1 MVQAATKKRVNLVT
15 KHGMVIRYLSDR
27 MYKLIMKRQPVKIQ
41 VGGMIVEIRSRNEKE
56 LKKIEPIIPEINK
69 KEEEYQKLS
78 DDELKAHTDK
88 FKDRLK
94 NGETVDDLLIE
105 AFATV
110 KNACRR
116 LMGTKYS
123 LSKDEET
130 WNMIP
135 YDCQLVG
142 GIALHNGRI
151 TEMKTGE
158 GKTLVAALPIYL
170 NALTGKG
177 VHLVTVNDYLAT
189 RDAQWMGVIYKYLGL
204 TVGTIVHGISNE
216 ERHAAYEADV
226 TYGTNNEFG
235 FDYLRDNMVTSLE
248 QRVQRELNYAIVDE
262 IDSILIDEAR
272 TPLIISSPAEESTKK
287 YMQYAQLINR
297 IKPETHY
304 AIDEKSRSA
313 TLTEKGIAELEKI
326 LGVENIYTDAGFQ
339 EVHHIEQALKAK
351 AIFKK
356 DTDYLVKEGE
366 IIIVDEFTGRLMP
379 GRRYSDGL
387 HQAIEA
393 KEGVEVKQ
401 ESKTLATVT
410 FQNYFRL
417 YNKLAG
423 MTGTA
428 KTEEEEFYK
437 IYNLETLVI
446 PTNKPIIRKDNSDL
460 IYKTQKG
467 KVMSVVKT
475 VQEYYKKGQPVLVGT
490 VSVEKSEMLSKL
502 LKMHGVP
509 HEVLNAKNHEREAE
523 IVAQAGQKGAIT
535 IATNM
540 AGRGTDI
547 KLGVGVKELGGLV
560 ILGTE
565 RHDSRRI
572 DNQLRGRTGRQ
583 GDPGETRFY
592 VSMEDEL
599 MRLFGA
605 DKIKNMMERLGIP
618 DDMPIEN
625 RLITKSIE
633 SAQKR
638 VEGHNFD
645 IRKHLLEYDDV
656 MNKHREI
663 IYARR
668 LKILEN
674 DDLKN
679 DILELMK
686 KEADDIV
693 IPRTSSPNRSDWD
706 LEGIAEAINA
716 LLPHETKEVDVADFE
731 KLDKQEDIAD
741 YLTNVLHTEHRL
753 KEESLPD
760 PNMLRHVEKSIL
772 FRVVDT
778 LWMEHIDAMTNLRES
793 VALRG
798 YGQRDPL
805 IEYKQES
812 FLMLQKLLAAI
823 QHNVVNTL
831 FKIQINIEAPTQ
843 TLPKRQV
850 DPNKL
855 QTNED
860 KIESGITNPHQ
871 SMAGATPEARV
882 AQKISADSPAQSD
895 VPKVGRNDPCPCGSG
910 KKYKKCHG
918 AV

>member
-1 MVQAATKKRVNLVT
+1 MLT
-15 KHGMVIRYLSDR
+15 
-27 MYKLIMKRQPVKIQ
+27 KLITKIF
-41 VGGMIVEIRSRNEKE
+41 GDYNEKE
-56 LKKIEPIIPEINK
+56 LNKINPFVEKINK

-78 DDELKAHTDK
+78 DEELKNNTEK
-88 FKDRLK
+88 FKERIEK
-94 NGETVDDLLIE
+94 GETVDDLLAE

-116 LMGTKYS
+116 LVGTKYT
-123 LSKDEET
+123 LGKEEEE

-135 YDCQLVG
+135 YDCQLIGSV
-142 GIALHNGRI
+142 ALHKGKI

-158 GKTLVAALPIYL
+158 GKTLVAALPVYL

-177 VHLVTVNDYLAT
+177 VHVVTVNDYLAK
-189 RDAQWMGVIYKYLGL
+189 RDAMWMGVIYKYLGL
-204 TVGTIVHGISNE
+204 TVGTIVHGLNPE
-216 ERHAAYEADV
+216 ERKEAYNADI

-235 FDYLRDNMVTSLE
+235 FDYLRDNMVVNLE
-248 QRVQRELNYAIVDE
+248 HRVQRELNYAIVDE

-287 YMQYAQLINR
+287 YIQYSQLVNQLT
-297 IKPETHY
+297 PEEHFQ
-304 AIDEKSRSA
+304 IDEKARTA
-313 TLTEKGIAELEKI
+313 TLTEEGIAKMEQL
-326 LGVENIYTDAGFQ
+326 LGVDNIYTEAGFL

-351 AIFKK
+351 AIFKR
-356 DTDYLVKEGE
+356 DTDYLIKEGE
-366 IIIVDEFTGRLMP
+366 IVIVDEFTGRLMP

-393 KEGVEVKQ
+393 KENVEVKK

-417 YNKLAG
+417 YEKLAG

-437 IYNLETLVI
+437 IYSLETLVI
-446 PTNKPIIRKDNSDL
+446 PTNKPVVRTDHADL

-467 KVMSVVKT
+467 KLMSIVKAI
-475 VQEYYKKGQPVLVGT
+475 QEYYEKGQPVLVGT
-490 VSVEKSEMLSKL
+490 ISVEKSEVLSKL
-502 LKMHGVP
+502 LKMNGVP
-509 HEVLNAKNHEREAE
+509 HEVLNAKHHEREAE
-523 IVAQAGQKGAIT
+523 IVARAGQKGAVT

-547 KLGVGVKELGGLV
+547 KLGPGVKELGGLV
-560 ILGTE
+560 IIGTE

-572 DNQLRGRTGRQ
+572 DNQLRGRSGRQ
-583 GDPGETRFY
+583 GDLGESRFY
-592 VSMEDEL
+592 VSMEDDL

-605 DKIKNMMERLGIP
+605 DRIKNMMERLGIP
-618 DDMPIEN
+618 DDVPIEN
-625 RLITKSIE
+625 RLITRSIE

-674 DDLKN
+674 EDLKSEVL
-679 DILELMK
+679 DLMK
-686 KEADDIV
+686 KEAKDIV
-693 IPRTSSPNRSDWD
+693 HQRTSSPNRAEWD
-706 LEGIAEAINA
+706 FEGIADSVNA

-731 KLDKQEDIAD
+731 KLDKSDDIAE
-741 YLTNVLHTEHRL
+741 YLGNIFHTEHRL

-760 PNMLRHVEKSIL
+760 PNMLRQVEKSIL
-772 FRVVDT
+772 LRVVDT
-778 LWMEHIDAMTNLRES
+778 LWMEHIDAMTNLREA

-812 FLMLQKLLAAI
+812 FHMIRKLLASI
-823 QHNVVNTL
+823 QHNVINTL
-831 FKIQINIEAPTQ
+831 FKVQINIETPARV
-843 TLPKRQV
+843 LPKSQV
-850 DPNKL
+850 DPKRL
-855 QTNED
+855 QTNEEN
-860 KIESGITNPHQ
+860 IEDNIADPHQ
-871 SMAGATPEARV
+871 KLASSSPEARV
-882 AQKISADSPAQSD
+882 AQKIVAESPPEKS
-895 VPKVGRNDPCPCGSG
+895 VPKVGRNEPCPCGSG

-918 AV
+918 VV

>member
-1 MVQAATKKRVNLVT
+1 MNDK
-15 KHGMVIRYLSDR
+15 Y
-27 MYKLIMKRQPVKIQ
+27 
-41 VGGMIVEIRSRNEKE
+41 
-56 LKKIEPIIPEINK
+56 LKKIQPLVGQINE

-78 DDELKAHTDK
+78 DEELKSNTDK
-88 FKDRLK
+88 FKERLEK
-94 NGETVDDLLIE
+94 GETVDDLLVE
-105 AFATV
+105 SFATV

-116 LMGTKYS
+116 LMGTKFK
-123 LSKDEET
+123 LGKDELE

-135 YDCQLVG
+135 YDCQLIG
-142 GIALHNGRI
+142 GITLHHGKI
-151 TEMKTGE
+151 AEMKTGE
-158 GKTLVAALPIYL
+158 GKTLVAALPVYL

-177 VHLVTVNDYLAT
+177 VHLVTVNDYLAS
-189 RDAQWMGVIYKYLGL
+189 RDSKWMSVVYEYLGL
-204 TVGTIVHGISNE
+204 SVGVIVHGISHE
-216 ERHAAYEADV
+216 ERVAAYNSDI

-248 QRVQRELNYAIVDE
+248 EKVQRELNYSIVDE
-262 IDSILIDEAR
+262 IDSILVDEAR

-287 YMQYAQLINR
+287 YIQYSQLINSL
-297 IKPETHY
+297 KQEEHY
-304 AIDEKSRSA
+304 VIDEKARSV
-313 TLTEKGIAELEKI
+313 TLTEEGIVKMEQL
-326 LGVENIYTDAGFQ
+326 LGVKNIYTDAGFM
-339 EVHHIEQALKAK
+339 EVHHIEQALKAR
-351 AIFKK
+351 AIFQK

-393 KEGVEVKQ
+393 KENVEVKR

-417 YNKLAG
+417 YNKLSG

-437 IYNLETLVI
+437 IYNLDTIVI
-446 PTNKPIIRKDNSDL
+446 PTNKPIQRKDLSDL

-467 KVMSVVKT
+467 KYMAVVKDI
-475 VQEYYKKGQPVLVGT
+475 QEYYEKGEPVLVGT
-490 VSVEKSEMLSKL
+490 ISVEKSEVLSKL
-502 LKMHGVP
+502 LKMSGVP

-523 IVAQAGQKGAIT
+523 IVSMAGQRGAVT

-547 KLGVGVKELGGLV
+547 KLGDGVKELGGLV
-560 ILGTE
+560 IMGTE

-583 GDPGETRFY
+583 GDPGVSRFY
-592 VSMEDEL
+592 VSMEDDL

-605 DKIKNMMERLGIP
+605 DKIKKMMETLGVP

-625 RLITKSIE
+625 GLISRSIE

-668 LKILEN
+668 VKILET
-674 DDLKN
+674 DDMKT
-679 DILELMK
+679 DVLELMK
-686 KEADDIV
+686 KEAEDIV
-693 IPRTSSPNRSDWD
+693 MPRTQSVNRSEWD
-706 LEGIAEAINA
+706 FEGIVDSINA
-716 LLPHETKEVDVADFE
+716 LLPQEAKDIDVQDFE
-731 KLDKQEDIAD
+731 KLDKPEDIMD
-741 YLTNVLHTEHRL
+741 YFINVLHTEHRL
-753 KEESLPD
+753 KEEALPD
-760 PNMLRHVEKSIL
+760 PTILRNVEKSIL
-772 FRVVDT
+772 LRVVDT
-778 LWMEHIDAMTNLRES
+778 LWMGHIDAMTNLRES

-812 FLMLQKLLAAI
+812 FVMLKKLLAAI
-823 QHNVVNTL
+823 QHNVINTL
-831 FKIQINIEAPTQ
+831 FKVQINIEQPTQ
-843 TLPKRQV
+843 VLSKPKINA
-850 DPNKL
+850 NKM

-860 KIESGITNPHQ
+860 SIEGNVNSPHQ
-871 SMAGATPEARV
+871 NMGNSSEARV
-882 AQKISADSPAQSD
+882 AQKINANSPSLSD
-895 VPKVGRNDPCPCGSG
+895 TPKVGRNDPCPCGSG
-910 KKYKKCHG
+910 KKYKKCCG